1 MIDPATLPEGAYL
14 VVSNPQAYRVGL
26 EDRQDV
32 SIVRPDWLS
41 TYNLRDV
48 VDPIV
53 VRAKLHVYEELAL
66 AKHRLKPLPVI
77 TKASQLPAESAWFW
91 VRCKFDSPC
100 SRWKPSLYVSN
111 SDNSYFDMGSRMWL
125 DQAFDRF
132 HIKGP
137 IPQPGEDS

>member
-14 VVSNPQAYRVGL
+14 VVSNPQAYRQDL

-41 TYNLRDV
+41 THNLRDV

-53 VRAKLHVYEELAL
+53 VRCKLHVYEELAL
-66 AKHRLKPLPVI
+66 AKHRLKPLPTI

-91 VRCKFDSPC
+91 VRYKASWCVC
-100 SRWKPSLYVSN
+100 VPSLFVSN
-111 SDNSYFDMGSRMWL
+111 GNHSYFDMDSRIWL
-125 DQAFDRF
+125 DQAFERF
-132 HIKGP
+132 DIKGP
-137 IPQPGEDS
+137 IPAPGEDS